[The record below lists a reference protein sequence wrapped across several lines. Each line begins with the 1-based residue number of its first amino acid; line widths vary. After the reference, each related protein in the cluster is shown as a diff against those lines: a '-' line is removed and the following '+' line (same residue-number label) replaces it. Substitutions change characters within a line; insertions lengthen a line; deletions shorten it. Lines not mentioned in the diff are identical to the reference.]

1 MQSPRPRAPR
11 VPPRA
16 AAGYNRGM
24 RIVYADRKNP
34 EEAAALAELEG
45 RIDAWWAEFAK
56 KSKDLPHL
64 FRTGG
69 ELGDLLKWMTAS
81 LRAIIPSVCWEFGPA
96 IKGNGFRLVITPE
109 TRHQDRPPVD
119 LLLARAPK
127 LAGGWEFYAYRPA
140 ESVALT
146 VQTVQGRTGRDIS
159 GTLCRTSRGRH
170 QRLDLTFASPACK
183 GPDDRAALENA
194 RIAAETLLGEE
205 TLAQWIGAVAVEPLD
220 DSPAKPSQQLERLE
234 PKVEAWVAKVR
245 EQLPPVPRHERRHP
259 FFADLK
265 PTVFKPQPRKAADY
279 PARRDIFVATTR
291 EPALWSAKF
300 SRLPFH
306 SECFSRHGEV
316 FCYLKIDATD
326 GFDPKHFGRG
336 KSGTEGG
343 TLEETVDKLL
353 IPARAGCVL
362 GSATG
367 LRYAYL
373 DLALCDVQKA
383 AKLLLAPLR
392 KAGLPKRSWLLFFD
406 SAWAEE
412 WIGVHPDTPAPPMKL

>member
-1 MQSPRPRAPR
+1 
-11 VPPRA
+11 
-16 AAGYNRGM
+16 M
-24 RIVYADRKNP
+24 RILYADRKNP

-45 RIDAWWAEFAK
+45 RMDAWWGEFAG

-81 LRAIIPSVCWEFGPA
+81 LRAIIPNMCWEFGPA
-96 IKGNGFRLVITPE
+96 LKGKGFRLVITPE
-109 TRHQDRPPVD
+109 ARHQDRPRVD

-127 LAGGWEFYAYRPA
+127 LAGGWEFYACRPA

-146 VQTVQGRTGRDIS
+146 VQTVRGRTGRDVS
-159 GTLCRTSRGRH
+159 GMLCRVVLGKNWRI
-170 QRLDLTFASPACK
+170 DLTFASPACK
-183 GPDDRAALENA
+183 GPEDRAALA
-194 RIAAETLLGEE
+194 DAHIAAETLLGEE
-205 TLAQWIGAVAVEPLD
+205 MRNQWIGAVAVEALAPGAE
-220 DSPAKPSQQLERLE
+220 PAKGLVPLEKLRPRVVAL
-234 PKVEAWVAKVR
+234 VEKLR
-245 EQLPPVPRHERRHP
+245 EQLPPVPRHERSHP
-259 FFADLK
+259 FFAELK

-306 SECFSRHGEV
+306 SDCFSQHGEV

-336 KSGTEGG
+336 KSGAGGG
-343 TLEETVDKLL
+343 TLEEAVDQLL
-353 IPARAGCVL
+353 LPARAGCVI
-362 GSATG
+362 GTASG

-373 DLALCDVQKA
+373 DLALCDVPKA
-383 AKLLLAPLR
+383 AKLLLPPLR
-392 KAGLPKRSWLLFFD
+392 KAGLPTRSWLLFFD
-406 SAWAEE
+406 SALAEE
-412 WIGVHPDTPAPPMKL
+412 WIGVHPETPAPPMKL